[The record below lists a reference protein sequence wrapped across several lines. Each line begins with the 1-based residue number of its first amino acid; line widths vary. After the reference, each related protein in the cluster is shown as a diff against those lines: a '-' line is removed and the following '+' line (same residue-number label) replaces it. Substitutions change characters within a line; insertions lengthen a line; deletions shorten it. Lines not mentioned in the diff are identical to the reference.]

1 VSISTAFTRNRKEE
15 MVNHPHRGRSYWVKE
30 ASANTYMIGI
40 ATRADHAQQYVLHGF
55 ARIDRERARR
65 ALSDTGNAVF
75 CTVTIDGQPAPL
87 TRFEVARS
95 MKKGPL
101 AA

>member
-1 VSISTAFTRNRKEE
+1 MT
-15 MVNHPHRGRSYWVKE
+15 NHPQRGRSYWVKE

-40 ATRADHAQQYVLHGF
+40 ASTAAHAQQYAIQGF

-65 ALSDTGNAVF
+65 ALSKTGEPIF
-75 CTVTIDGQPAPL
+75 CTVTIDGEPAPL

-95 MKKGPL
+95 MKTGRFTAPGL
-101 AA
+101 SVAG

>member
-1 VSISTAFTRNRKEE
+1 MA
-15 MVNHPHRGRSYWVKE
+15 NHPHRGRSYWVKE
-30 ASANTYMIGI
+30 TSANTYMIGI
-40 ATRADHAQQYVLHGF
+40 ATTAGHAQQYVIDGF

-65 ALSDTGNAVF
+65 ALSNTGTAVF
-75 CTVTIDGQPAPL
+75 CTVTIDGQPAHH
-87 TRFEVARS
+87 TRFEVARG